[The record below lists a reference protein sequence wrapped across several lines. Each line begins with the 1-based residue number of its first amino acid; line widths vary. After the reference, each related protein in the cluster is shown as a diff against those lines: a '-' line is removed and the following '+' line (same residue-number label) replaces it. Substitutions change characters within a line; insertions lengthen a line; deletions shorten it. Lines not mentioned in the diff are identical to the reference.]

1 VIATDQ
7 QIRAAITERAA
18 QWFMAHRAGA
28 LDESER
34 AAFLAWLKTSPVHV
48 EEYLGVTALE
58 RSMAAAAGGL
68 DMELASLLE
77 RARQSTST
85 PLVAPSMDSGS
96 SPHELASS
104 VRPERSGRRRWLG
117 IVVLACLGVAVI
129 STLWLLRNR
138 DLLNLPK
145 TYETARGAQE
155 VLRLADGSVLHLDTA
170 TAVTVRFSSTERLLT
185 LKYGQ
190 ALFEVAHDS
199 RRPFHVVSGTANTI
213 AVGTEFDVY
222 RRADTTL
229 ITVLQGQV
237 TVSTAG
243 SAFSNLAGHAQTVHV
258 GAGQQLR
265 LSAGAPPG
273 VAQPVDLD
281 QALAWLRRHIA
292 FDRRPLA
299 EVADEFNRYNQIPF
313 TIDDPALRMLPIS
326 GMFDAYD
333 QDSFATFLAS
343 LEGVGVERLPTQI
356 RVSRVRRSS
365 PGPRPTGR

>member
-1 VIATDQ
+1 VTATDQ
-7 QIRAAITERAA
+7 QIRSAITERAA
-18 QWFMAHRAGA
+18 QWFIAHRAGT
-28 LDESER
+28 LNESAR
-34 AAFLAWLKTSPVHV
+34 AEFLAWLKTSPVHV

-58 RSMAAAAGGL
+58 SRVAATAASL
-68 DMELASLLE
+68 EMELGSLLE
-77 RARQSTST
+77 RARQVTSTS
-85 PLVAPSMDSGS
+85 LLDIGS
-96 SPHELASS
+96 SPGELASS

-117 IVVLACLGVAVI
+117 IVVLACLGIAVI
-129 STLWLLRNR
+129 GTLWALRNTE
-138 DLLNLPK
+138 LLNPPK

-155 VLRLADGSVLHLDTA
+155 ALRLPDGSVLHLDTA

-199 RRPFHVVSGTANTI
+199 RRPFRVVSGTSNTI

-237 TVSTAG
+237 TVSTSSSASSDRAG
-243 SAFSNLAGHAQTVHV
+243 EAQTVQV
-258 GAGQQLR
+258 GAGRQLR
-265 LSAGAPPG
+265 LSAGAPLG
-273 VAQPVDLD
+273 TSQPVDVN
-281 QALAWLRRHIA
+281 QALAWLHRHIA

-313 TIDDPALRMLPIS
+313 TIDDPALRVLPIS

-343 LEGVGVERLPTQI
+343 LDGVSVERLPTQI
-356 RVSRVRRSS
+356 RVSSLRRSNLES
-365 PGPRPTGR
+365 RPKGR